1 MRNIERYNIQ
11 DYWNNLSPEE
21 AKEARRQV
29 SLKQEKTTQKKRAMR
44 TLARDLLDMDM
55 VEGDE
60 VREALRLR
68 GLDEANM
75 TEAAAI
81 LFAQVQKARLGDT
94 EAARFLRDTSGQK
107 PVDNVAIGNMD
118 DKPFAS
124 MDLSKLSAD
133 QLAELVEEGEDDETR
148 AEEPEEE

>member
-1 MRNIERYNIQ
+1 M
-11 DYWNNLSPEE
+11 
-21 AKEARRQV
+21 

-44 TLARDLLDMDM
+44 TLARDLLDMNM

-148 AEEPEEE
+148 AEESEEE

>member
-11 DYWNNLSPEE
+11 DYWNSLSPEE
-21 AKEARRQV
+21 AKEVRKQV

-148 AEEPEEE
+148 AEESEEE